1 MKFKSY
7 LKRISQMTDLNR
19 TIAGLVLALI
29 LASLGGAQTMP
40 PGPAEQSADA
50 RPQNA
55 PQSFVWESP
64 ARLRHGIIGGTPGTL
79 RADSRGIEFV
89 PLKGASTRWTFTE
102 IKDLELQKRRVVL
115 IGYDDRKWHLPGTQ
129 RFDLELKNE
138 ITPAVAAS
146 LTAEMARPVRN
157 MLPDPDAPANA
168 GIAVRRS
175 GHFGGSNGFL
185 RIRRQGID
193 YVTAQPGQSRSWRWV
208 DLQTLSNPDPYHL
221 FVFGYRDTYTF
232 DLKETL
238 SRELFNH
245 LSDEIWIHNESE
257 MRGSTANH
265 LPGTP
270 TKVGRREDD

>member
-1 MKFKSY
+1 
-7 LKRISQMTDLNR
+7 MTYANR
-19 TIAGLVLALI
+19 TITGLLLALI
-29 LASLGGAQTMP
+29 LASFGRAQTMP
-40 PGPAEQSADA
+40 QGTAERSADA
-50 RPQNA
+50 RPQNSSPSLA
-55 PQSFVWESP
+55 WESP

-89 PLKGASTRWTFTE
+89 PLKAASTRWTFME
-102 IKDLELQKRRVVL
+102 IKALELQKRRVVL
-115 IGYDDRKWHLPGTQ
+115 IGYDNRKWHLPGTQ
-129 RFDLELKNE
+129 RFDLELQNE

-157 MLPDPDAPANA
+157 MLPDPDAPANTV
-168 GIAVRRS
+168 IAVRRS

-193 YVTAQPGQSRSWRWV
+193 YVTAQPGQSRSWRWM

-221 FVFGYRDTYTF
+221 FVFGYRDTYAF

-245 LSDEIWIHNESE
+245 VSDEIWIHNESE
-257 MRGSTANH
+257 LRGSTVNH

-270 TKVGRREDD
+270 TKLGRREDD